1 MKKAVKQ
8 QVGNHDGSVEE
19 VEEEVKK
26 KEEE

>member
-8 QVGNHDGSVEE
+8 QVGNHDGSVEV
-19 VEEEVKK
+19 VEEEVEK